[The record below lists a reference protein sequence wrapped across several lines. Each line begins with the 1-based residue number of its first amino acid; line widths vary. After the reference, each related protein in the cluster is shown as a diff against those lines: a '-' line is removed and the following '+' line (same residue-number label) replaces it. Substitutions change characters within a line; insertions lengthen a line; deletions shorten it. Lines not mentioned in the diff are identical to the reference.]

1 MSKRGKRK
9 AFGVSK
15 KVACDLH
22 HCLKKKKLPS
32 KLSSTT
38 NGITHMHVNN
48 SSIMK

>member
-22 HCLKKKKLPS
+22 HCLKNKKLPS
-32 KLSSTT
+32 KLSPATS
-38 NGITHMHVNN
+38 GIKHLQVNN
-48 SSIMK
+48 SSIIK

>member
-1 MSKRGKRK
+1 MSNKGKRK

-32 KLSSTT
+32 KLLKASS
-38 NGITHMHVNN
+38 GIKHLRVNN
-48 SSIMK
+48 SPL

>member
-22 HCLKKKKLPS
+22 HCLKNKKSPS
-32 KLSSTT
+32 KLTPASS
-38 NGITHMHVNN
+38 GIKHPRVNN
-48 SSIMK
+48 SSTI